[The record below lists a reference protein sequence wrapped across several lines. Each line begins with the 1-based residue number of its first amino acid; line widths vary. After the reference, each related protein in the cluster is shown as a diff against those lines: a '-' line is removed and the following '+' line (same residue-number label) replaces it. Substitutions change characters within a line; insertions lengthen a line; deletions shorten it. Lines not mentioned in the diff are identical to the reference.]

1 MTIYIYLQEA
11 QLWLAE
17 MKAITGA
24 DEIDYDSI
32 DPSMLNEKQSLAY
45 EVLLQWFQQGFSEQL
60 LMHIQGKNNMC
71 YLKFNFIFS
80 EI

>member
-1 MTIYIYLQEA
+1 
-11 QLWLAE
+11 

-45 EVLLQWFQQGFSEQL
+45 EVLLQWFQRGFSEQL

-71 YLKFNFIFS
+71 NLKFNFIFS